1 MLRQEESLNKMKNV
15 YMISDCHLS
24 RAIEHYY
31 PEKHEVNFVPWP
43 KAAKKMH
50 GFSVEQMREENE
62 MSSGVEIA
70 RTVNH
75 PSQPFSV
82 IKDDGVLALWMGY
95 VDIRTFLSKYKN
107 ADETVK
113 KFIDNIKK
121 NFPNSRV
128 VIIEPLPQFTEMLLK
143 HEGISPYYTHE
154 QRIDQNR
161 EFLAALHKYAEEAGF
176 EIVIT
181 QQDILK
187 AVGTVELVPSMTHTD
202 APHPVDGLKPE
213 HMAKIWNLF
222 AEKLSPLAI

>member
-1 MLRQEESLNKMKNV
+1 MKNV

-31 PEKHEVNFVPWP
+31 PEKHDVTFIPWP
-43 KAAKKMH
+43 KAAKKMF
-50 GFSVEQMREENE
+50 GFSVEQMREEDE

-75 PSQPFSV
+75 KPQPFSI
-82 IKDDGVLALWMGY
+82 IKDDGILALWMGY
-95 VDIRTFLSKYKN
+95 VDTRTFLPHYKN
-107 ADETVK
+107 ADKVVK
-113 KFIDNIKK
+113 KFIDNIKL
-121 NFPNSRV
+121 NFPNSHV

-161 EFLAALHKYAEEAGF
+161 ELLASLHKYASEAGF
-176 EIVIT
+176 EIIIT
-181 QQDILK
+181 QQDILD
-187 AVGTVELVPSMTHTD
+187 AIEVPELIPSMTHTD

-213 HMAKIWNLF
+213 YMKKVWKLF
-222 AEKLSPLAI
+222 SDKLSIIAVD

>member
-1 MLRQEESLNKMKNV
+1 MKNV

-31 PEKHEVNFVPWP
+31 PEKHDVTFIPWP

-50 GFSVEQMREENE
+50 GFNIEQMREEDE

-75 PSQPFSV
+75 RPQPFSI

-95 VDIRTFLSKYKN
+95 VDTRTFLPKYKN

-113 KFIDNIKK
+113 AFIDNIKL

-161 EFLAALHKYAEEAGF
+161 EFLAALHKYTSEAGF
-176 EIVIT
+176 EIIIT
-181 QQDILK
+181 QQDILN
-187 AVGTVELVPSMTHTD
+187 ALGVPELTPSMTHTD

-213 HMAKIWNLF
+213 YMAKIWKLF
-222 AEKLSPLAI
+222 SDKLSIISKEKQNG

>member
-1 MLRQEESLNKMKNV
+1 MKNV

-31 PEKHEVNFVPWP
+31 PEKHEVTFVPWP

-50 GFSVEQMREENE
+50 GFSIEQMQEEDE
-62 MSSGVEIA
+62 ISSGVEIA

-75 PSQPFSV
+75 SPQPFSI

-95 VDIRTFLSKYKN
+95 VDTRTFLPKYKN
-107 ADETVK
+107 ADATVK
-113 KFIDNIKK
+113 SFIDNIKL

-128 VIIEPLPQFTEMLLK
+128 VVIEPLPQFTEMLLK
-143 HEGISPYYTHE
+143 HEGISPYYTVE

-161 EFLAALHKYAEEAGF
+161 EFLAALHKYSKKAGF
-176 EIVIT
+176 EIIIT
-181 QQDILK
+181 QQDILN
-187 AVGTVELVPSMTHTD
+187 ALEVLELTPSMTHKD

-213 HMAKIWNLF
+213 YMAKIWNLF
-222 AEKLSPLAI
+222 STKLSDIAVD